1 MSGLDKNRF
10 RNQTICFRASYEERR
25 TIEERIKISGIPKG
39 SFYLDSALQSKIII
53 SVGKFE
59 SDKLSLEIRRL
70 RRALEDAGT
79 DDNDLYAA
87 LVDCRALFEQMISVL
102 ESNYDD
108 PAHRAR
114 DEPEAS
120 GITGY
125 TR

>member
-10 RNQTICFRASYEERR
+10 RNQSICFRASYEERR
-25 TIEERIKISGIPKG
+25 MMEERMKISGIPKG
-39 SFYLDSALQSKIII
+39 RFYLDSALKSKIVI

-70 RRALEDAGT
+70 SKALEDAGT

-87 LVDCRALFEQMISVL
+87 LVDCRAFFEQMIIIL

-108 PAHRAR
+108 PGHRAR
-114 DEPEAS
+114 DEPGEK
-120 GITGY
+120 
-125 TR
+125 

>member
-10 RNQTICFRASYEERR
+10 RNQSMCFRASYEERR

-39 SFYLDSALQSKIII
+39 RFYLDSALKSKIII

-59 SDKLSLEIRRL
+59 SDRLSLEIRRL
-70 RRALEDAGT
+70 RRALENAGT

-102 ESNYDD
+102 ESNYDN
-108 PAHRAR
+108 PVYRAR
-114 DEPEAS
+114 DEPEKK
-120 GITGY
+120 
-125 TR
+125 

>member
-25 TIEERIKISGIPKG
+25 TIEERIKVSGIPKG
-39 SFYLDSALQSKIII
+39 RFYLDSALQSKIII

-70 RRALEDAGT
+70 RRALENAGT

-102 ESNYDD
+102 ESNNDN
-108 PAHRAR
+108 PALRAR
-114 DEPEAS
+114 DEPANKNAPA
-120 GITGY
+120 
-125 TR
+125 

>member
-25 TIEERIKISGIPKG
+25 AIEERIKISGIPKG
-39 SFYLDSALQSKIII
+39 SFYLDSALKSKIII

-70 RRALEDAGT
+70 RKALEDAGT

-87 LVDCRALFEQMISVL
+87 LVDCRALFEQMLGML
-102 ESNYDD
+102 ESNYDN
-108 PAHRAR
+108 PTLRAR
-114 DEPEAS
+114 DEPANKNAPA
-120 GITGY
+120 
-125 TR
+125 

>member
-25 TIEERIKISGIPKG
+25 AIEERIKISGIPKG
-39 SFYLDSALQSKIII
+39 SYYLESALHSKIII

-59 SDKLSLEIRRL
+59 SDKLSLEIRRMAK
-70 RRALEDAGT
+70 ALENAGS

-87 LVDCRALFEQMISVL
+87 IIDCRVMFDQMLWVL
-102 ESNYDD
+102 ESNYGD

-114 DEPEAS
+114 DEPDEK
-120 GITGY
+120 
-125 TR
+125 

>member
-25 TIEERIKISGIPKG
+25 TIEERIKVSGIPKG
-39 SFYLDSALQSKIII
+39 RFYLDSALQSKIII

-70 RRALEDAGT
+70 CRALENAGT

-102 ESNYDD
+102 ESNYDN

-114 DEPEAS
+114 DEPANKNAPA
-120 GITGY
+120 
-125 TR
+125 

>member
-39 SFYLDSALQSKIII
+39 SFYLDSALKSKIII

-70 RRALEDAGT
+70 RRALEDAST
-79 DDNDLYAA
+79 DDNELYAA

-102 ESNYDD
+102 ESNYDN

-114 DEPEAS
+114 DEPDEK
-120 GITGY
+120 
-125 TR
+125 